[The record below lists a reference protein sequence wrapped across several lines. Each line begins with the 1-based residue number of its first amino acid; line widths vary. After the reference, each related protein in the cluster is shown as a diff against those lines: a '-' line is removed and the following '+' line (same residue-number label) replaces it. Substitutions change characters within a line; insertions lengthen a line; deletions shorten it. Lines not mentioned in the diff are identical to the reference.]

1 MGFPRG
7 NTDKMILFGHIG
19 RKGKEIKIKKLHQ
32 WIKITQIDN
41 KAVPCII
48 LPFGSCLLTT
58 NQLNHP
64 GIPEE

>member
-48 LPFGSCLLTT
+48 LPF
-58 NQLNHP
+58 
-64 GIPEE
+64 